1 LVGAAPVVDKNG
13 DMIGIITTFD
23 LMRAF
28 QKALSQVGEALRD
41 GI

>member
-1 LVGAAPVVDKNG
+1 MVDKNG
-13 DMIGIITTFD
+13 DMIGIITIGIITTFD